1 MTDKFETTVCDFG
14 FTDWP
19 PILSARQGDRYE
31 NWELEFT
38 RGEIQIECVNNGIE
52 GFTAR
57 VYISVEEMKKLIAQY
72 EELNQKFEA
81 NNGNT

>member
-19 PILSARQGDRYE
+19 PILYARQGDRYE

-38 RGEIQIECVNNGIE
+38 KGEILIECVTSGYE
-52 GFTAR
+52 GTTIR
-57 VYISVEEMKKLIAQY
+57 TQISIEEMKKLIAQY